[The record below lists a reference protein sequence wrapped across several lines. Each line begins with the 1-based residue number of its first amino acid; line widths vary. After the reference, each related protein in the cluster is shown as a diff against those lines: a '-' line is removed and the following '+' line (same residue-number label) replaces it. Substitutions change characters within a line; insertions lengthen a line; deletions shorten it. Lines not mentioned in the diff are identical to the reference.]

1 MNVRSLFFKIFL
13 YFWGLIVLVIVVIVG
28 LTLFREQ
35 QFPPAMHRHLAQRA
49 AIEYGSEAVSHYEL
63 NGVGALKKYTRT
75 LRREHGLALI
85 LFDAD
90 ANPLIE
96 SKIACGMQNLVI
108 RTLQIGEVEAPM
120 GGHRNALAAVVQS
133 DSGKNYVAAAWLP
146 HRPVPQ
152 HIVAELTRGLF
163 GWQLLFVLGLTA
175 MVCFILARSF
185 TTPICRLRRATHCFA
200 SGDLSTRIGS
210 EIKGGNEIAL
220 LASDFDEMAT
230 RIEALVGG
238 QQRLLRDISHELRS
252 PLTRLGI
259 ALELARNEGCS
270 PKQEKSLQ
278 RIELES
284 ARMNIMIGELL
295 DLTRMEHAKTSMP
308 RTEVDVAHLLADIVQ
323 DAAYEA
329 TERDVRVVL
338 TVEGEAKMAVVPEL
352 MARAFENVIRN
363 AVRYTAAATQVE
375 IRVWSEDDY
384 IHVLIQD
391 RGAGV
396 PESELE
402 KLFIPFYRVAQAR
415 ERNNGGTGIGLAI
428 AQRAVE
434 LHRGTITASNRA
446 DGGLQ
451 IRIILPRASKT
462 EACKVTDAQQG

>member
-1 MNVRSLFFKIFL
+1 LNMRSLFFKIFL

-49 AIEYGSEAVSHYEL
+49 AIEYGSEAVNRYEL
-63 NGVGALKKYTRT
+63 KGVDALKTYTHT
-75 LRREHGLALI
+75 LRREQGLALI

-90 ANPLIE
+90 ATPLIE

-108 RTLQIGEVEAPM
+108 RTLQTGEVESPM
-120 GGHRNALAAVVQS
+120 GGRRNALAAVVQS

-146 HRPVPQ
+146 NRPVPQ

-163 GWQLLFVLGLTA
+163 GWQLLFVLSLTA
-175 MVCFILARSF
+175 LVCFILARSF
-185 TTPICRLRRATHCFA
+185 TTPISRLRRATHRFA

-220 LASDFDEMAT
+220 LASDFDEMAI

-284 ARMNIMIGELL
+284 ARMNTMIGELL
-295 DLTRMEHAKTSMP
+295 DLTRMEHAETTLI
-308 RTEVDVAHLLADIVQ
+308 RTEVDLGHLLADIVQ
-323 DAAYEA
+323 DATYEA
-329 TERDVRVVL
+329 TKRDVRVIL
-338 TVEGEAKMAVVPEL
+338 QVEGAATLAVVPEL
-352 MARAFENVIRN
+352 IARAFENVIRN
-363 AVRYTAAATQVE
+363 AVCYTASATQVD
-375 IRVWSEDDY
+375 IKVWSDAEQ
-384 IHVLIQD
+384 IHVRIQD
-391 RGAGV
+391 QGAGV
-396 PESELE
+396 PEIELE

-428 AQRAVE
+428 ARRAVE
-434 LHRGTITASNRA
+434 LHKGTIAASNRSG
-446 DGGLQ
+446 GGLQ
-451 IRIILPRASKT
+451 ISIVLPRIHPN
-462 EACKVTDAQQG
+462 

>member
-1 MNVRSLFFKIFL
+1 MNIRSLFFKIFL

-35 QFPPAMHRHLAQRA
+35 QFPPAIHRHLAQRA
-49 AIEYGSEAVSHYEL
+49 AIEYGGEAARQYER
-63 NGVGALKKYTRT
+63 NGIDALKTYTRT
-75 LRREHGLALI
+75 LRREQGMALI
-85 LFDAD
+85 LFDAN
-90 ANPLIE
+90 ATPLNE
-96 SKIACGMQNLVI
+96 SKVACGMQNLVI
-108 RTLQIGEVEAPM
+108 RTLQTGEVEAPM

-146 HRPVPQ
+146 HRPMPQ

-163 GWQLLFVLGLTA
+163 GWQLLFVLSLTA
-175 MVCFILARSF
+175 LVCFILARSF
-185 TTPICRLRRATHCFA
+185 TTPISRLRRATHRFA

-210 EIKGGNEIAL
+210 GIKGGNEIAL

-284 ARMNIMIGELL
+284 GRMNTMIGALL
-295 DLTRMEHAKTSMP
+295 DLTRIEHARTSMT
-308 RTEVDVAHLLADIVQ
+308 RVEIDLAQLLAGIVQ

-329 TERDVRVVL
+329 TKRDVKVVL
-338 TVEGEAKMAVVPEL
+338 QVEGAVTLAVVPEL
-352 MARAFENVIRN
+352 IARAFENVIRN
-363 AVRYTAAATQVE
+363 AVRYTASATQVE
-375 IRVWSEDDY
+375 IKVWSAKEQ
-384 IHVLIQD
+384 IHLLIQD
-391 RGAGV
+391 RGTGV
-396 PESELE
+396 PEAELK
-402 KLFIPFYRVAQAR
+402 KLFTPFYRVAKAR
-415 ERNNGGTGIGLAI
+415 ERDNGGTGIGLAI

-434 LHRGTITASNRA
+434 LHKGTITASNRNG
-446 DGGLQ
+446 GGLQ
-451 IRIILPRASKT
+451 VEIILPRIHPNCSR
-462 EACKVTDAQQG
+462 

>member
-1 MNVRSLFFKIFL
+1 MRSLFFKIFF

-49 AIEYGSEAVSHYEL
+49 AIEYGSEAVNRYEL
-63 NGVGALKKYTRT
+63 KGVDALKTYTHT
-75 LRREHGLALI
+75 LRREQGLALI

-90 ANPLIE
+90 ATPLIE

-108 RTLQIGEVEAPM
+108 RTLQTGEVESPM
-120 GGHRNALAAVVQS
+120 GGRRNALAAVVQS

-146 HRPVPQ
+146 NRPVPQ

-163 GWQLLFVLGLTA
+163 GWQLLFVLSMTA
-175 MVCFILARSF
+175 LGCFILTRSF
-185 TTPICRLRRATHCFA
+185 TTPISRLRLATHRFA

-259 ALELARNEGCS
+259 ALELVRNEGCT

-284 ARMNIMIGELL
+284 ERMNTMIGELL
-295 DLTRMEHAKTSMP
+295 DLTRMEHAETTLI
-308 RTEVDVAHLLADIVQ
+308 RTEVDLGHLLADIVQ
-323 DAAYEA
+323 DATYEA
-329 TERDVRVVL
+329 TKRDVRVVL
-338 TVEGEAKMAVVPEL
+338 EVEGEAKLAVVPEL

-363 AVRYTAAATQVE
+363 AVRYTASATQVDIKVCSDAE
-375 IRVWSEDDY
+375 Q
-384 IHVLIQD
+384 IHLLIQD

-396 PESELE
+396 PETEVE

-428 AQRAVE
+428 ARRAVE
-434 LHRGTITASNRA
+434 LHKGTITASNRSG
-446 DGGLQ
+446 GGLQ
-451 IRIILPRASKT
+451 VSIILPRERK
-462 EACKVTDAQQG
+462 D

>member
-1 MNVRSLFFKIFL
+1 MRSLFFKIFF

-49 AIEYGSEAVSHYEL
+49 AIEYGSEAVNRYEL
-63 NGVGALKKYTRT
+63 KGVDALKTYTHT
-75 LRREHGLALI
+75 LRREQGLALI

-90 ANPLIE
+90 ATPLIE

-108 RTLQIGEVEAPM
+108 RTLQTGEVESPM
-120 GGHRNALAAVVQS
+120 GGRRNALAAVVQS

-146 HRPVPQ
+146 NRPVPQ

-163 GWQLLFVLGLTA
+163 GWQLLFVLSMTA
-175 MVCFILARSF
+175 LGCFILTRSF
-185 TTPICRLRRATHCFA
+185 TTPISRLRLATHRFA

-259 ALELARNEGCS
+259 ALELVRNEGCT

-284 ARMNIMIGELL
+284 ERMNTMIGELL
-295 DLTRMEHAKTSMP
+295 DLTRMEHAETTLI
-308 RTEVDVAHLLADIVQ
+308 RTEVDLGHLLADIVQ
-323 DAAYEA
+323 DATYEA
-329 TERDVRVVL
+329 TKRDVRVVL
-338 TVEGEAKMAVVPEL
+338 EVEGEAKLAVVPEL

-363 AVRYTAAATQVE
+363 AVRYTASATQVAIKVCSDAE
-375 IRVWSEDDY
+375 Q
-384 IHVLIQD
+384 IHLLIQD

-396 PESELE
+396 PETEVE

-428 AQRAVE
+428 ARRAVE
-434 LHRGTITASNRA
+434 LHKGTITASNRSG
-446 DGGLQ
+446 GGLQ
-451 IRIILPRASKT
+451 VSIILPRERK
-462 EACKVTDAQQG
+462 D

>member
-1 MNVRSLFFKIFL
+1 MNMRSLFFKIFL

-35 QFPPAMHRHLAQRA
+35 QYPPAMHRHLAQRA
-49 AIEYGSEAVSHYEL
+49 AIEYGHEAVRQYEL
-63 NGVGALKKYTRT
+63 HGVAALKTYLRT
-75 LRREHGLALI
+75 LRREQGLALT
-85 LFDAD
+85 LFDA
-90 ANPLIE
+90 AATPLLE
-96 SKIACGMQNLVI
+96 SKVTCGMQNMVI
-108 RTLQIGEVEAPM
+108 RALQTGVVETPM
-120 GGHRNALAAVVQS
+120 GGPMGGRRNVLTAVIQS
-133 DSGKNYVAAAWLP
+133 DSGTRYVAAAWLP

-175 MVCFILARSF
+175 LVCFILARSF
-185 TTPICRLRRATHCFA
+185 TTPIRRLRGATHRFA

-210 EIKGGNEIAL
+210 AIKGGNELAL

-259 ALELARNEGCS
+259 ALELARKEGGS

-284 ARMNIMIGELL
+284 ERMNTMIGQLL
-295 DLTRMEHAKTSMP
+295 DLTRMEHADTTMKREEFELQEM
-308 RTEVDVAHLLADIVQ
+308 LAAIVQ

-329 TERDVRVVL
+329 VERAVKVVL
-338 TVEGEAKMAVVPEL
+338 QAEDAAPIVAVPEL
-352 MARAFENVIRN
+352 IARAFENVIRN
-363 AVRYTAAATQVE
+363 AVRYTAPATQVE
-375 IRVWSEDDY
+375 VKVRTAGEQV
-384 IHVLIQD
+384 HVTVQD

-396 PESELE
+396 PEAELE

-415 ERNNGGTGIGLAI
+415 ERHNGGTGIGLAI
-428 AQRAVE
+428 AQRAVK
-434 LHRGTITASNRA
+434 LHKGTIVASNRSG
-446 DGGLQ
+446 GGL
-451 IRIILPRASKT
+451 RISIVLPRAHK
-462 EACKVTDAQQG
+462 G

>member
-1 MNVRSLFFKIFL
+1 MRSLFFKIFL

-49 AIEYGSEAVSHYEL
+49 AIEYGSEAVNRYEL
-63 NGVGALKKYTRT
+63 KGVDALKTYTHT
-75 LRREHGLALI
+75 LRREQGLALI

-90 ANPLIE
+90 ATPLIE

-108 RTLQIGEVEAPM
+108 RTLQTGEVESPM
-120 GGHRNALAAVVQS
+120 GGRRNALAAVVQS

-146 HRPVPQ
+146 NRPVPQ

-163 GWQLLFVLGLTA
+163 GWQLLFVLSLTA
-175 MVCFILARSF
+175 LVCFILARSF
-185 TTPICRLRRATHCFA
+185 TTPISRLRRATHRFA

-220 LASDFDEMAT
+220 LASDFDEMAI

-284 ARMNIMIGELL
+284 ARMNTMIGELL
-295 DLTRMEHAKTSMP
+295 DLTRMEHAETTLI
-308 RTEVDVAHLLADIVQ
+308 RTEVDLGHLLADIVQ
-323 DAAYEA
+323 DATYEA
-329 TERDVRVVL
+329 TKRDVRVIL
-338 TVEGEAKMAVVPEL
+338 QVEGAATLAVVPEL
-352 MARAFENVIRN
+352 IARAFENVIRN
-363 AVRYTAAATQVE
+363 AVCYTASATQVD
-375 IRVWSEDDY
+375 IKVWSDAEQ
-384 IHVLIQD
+384 IHVRIQD
-391 RGAGV
+391 QGAGV
-396 PESELE
+396 PEIELE

-428 AQRAVE
+428 ARRAVE
-434 LHRGTITASNRA
+434 LHKGTIAASNRSG
-446 DGGLQ
+446 GGLQ
-451 IRIILPRASKT
+451 ISIVLPRIHPN
-462 EACKVTDAQQG
+462 